1 MKELKRSV
9 TENGCFSIV
18 NVRRLFDSSGKAT
31 LTSSE
36 VNRHLRAVLETLLCD
51 HFGGDI
57 LNQVFDLTLPKV
69 EKIIASIFDQVPEDY
84 LMLLK
89 RN

>member
-1 MKELKRSV
+1 M
-9 TENGCFSIV
+9 
-18 NVRRLFDSSGKAT
+18 
-31 LTSSE
+31 
-36 VNRHLRAVLETLLCD
+36 LETLLCD

-57 LNQVFDLTLPKV
+57 LINQVFDLTLPKV
-69 EKIIASIFDQVPEDY
+69 ENIIASIFDQVPEDY